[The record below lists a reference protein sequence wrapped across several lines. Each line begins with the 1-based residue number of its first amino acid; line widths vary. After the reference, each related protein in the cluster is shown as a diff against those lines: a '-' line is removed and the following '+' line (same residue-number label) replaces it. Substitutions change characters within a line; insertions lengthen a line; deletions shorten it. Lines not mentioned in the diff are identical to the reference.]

1 MNTPDLIHADFS
13 QRIVS
18 HETDAVWLPS
28 PALGIHRRMLDRV
41 GAEVARATSVV
52 RYDAGTRFDR
62 HIHGGGE
69 EILVLDGVFSD
80 QSGDYPAGSYLR
92 HPAGSAHAP
101 FSVNGCTIL
110 VKLWQ
115 FLPEDQQTLRVFT
128 HAFGEQQTSSLKTIN
143 LQPCEAWREHGDIVG
158 VRVLSLHCHGGI
170 KTALQRWPAHTPAQ
184 VLDHVG
190 GFEAYVL
197 EGVWHDEQHCYPVG
211 TWIRLPVGSQQQAF
225 TQDEGALL
233 YVKMGH
239 LTEQCLQ
246 IEMTLLAA
254 VE

>member
-1 MNTPDLIHADFS
+1 MKTPDLIHADFS
-13 QRIVS
+13 QRVVDY
-18 HETDAVWLPS
+18 EADAIWLPS
-28 PALGIHRRMLDRV
+28 PALGIDRRMLDRV

-52 RYDAGTRFDR
+52 RYNAATRFDP
-62 HIHGGGE
+62 HVHGGGE

-101 FSVNGCTIL
+101 FSIGGCTLL

-115 FLPEDQQTLRVFT
+115 FVPEDQQTLRVFT
-128 HAFGEQQTSSLKTIN
+128 HAFGEQQTGHLNTIN
-143 LQPCEAWREHGDIVG
+143 LQPCEAWHEREDSADVMI
-158 VRVLSLHCHGGI
+158 LSLHCYGGI
-170 KTALQRWPAHTPAQ
+170 KTELQCWPAHTPIQ
-184 VLDHVG
+184 MLDHAG
-190 GFEAYVL
+190 GFDAYVL
-197 EGVWHDEQHCYPVG
+197 EGVWHDQQHCYPIG

-225 TQDEGALL
+225 TQDQGALL

-246 IEMTLLAA
+246 QELAFLKA
-254 VE
+254 